1 MRKKSILL
9 PFLIVLIIVST
20 GLFTQETTGETG
32 RKTTTLNFNVGL
44 NFSYNTASI
53 EIGDDKMENSL
64 NYAYLALEVD
74 VDLMDYLTVGIL
86 AGMNQNKFKDPVS
99 FFQLPLSLAFDNEK
113 YNSMVLGLT
122 AKSDFLSFGDF
133 SVQARGQYLYF
144 KQFNKETDITLPIV
158 TGTAVSKNTFS
169 QVSLEL
175 LGHYD
180 GFSTFTLFAGPQ
192 LNLISGEYTAEETI
206 EAISGEET
214 LSYEQKN
221 SFGVVGGINFDL
233 GNHFTVDVRAALIS
247 KTALSAAIFYIF

>member
-9 PFLIVLIIVST
+9 PFLIVLISVST
-20 GLFTQETTGETG
+20 GLFPQETGK
-32 RKTTTLNFNVGL
+32 KTASINFNVGL

-99 FFQLPLSLAFDNEK
+99 FFQLPLSLTFDNEK

-133 SVQARGQYLYF
+133 SVQARGQFLYF
-144 KQFNKETDITLPIV
+144 KQFNKEADITLPIV

-180 GFSTFTLFAGPQ
+180 GFSTFTIFAGPQ
-192 LNLISGEYTAEETI
+192 LNLISGKYTAEETI
-206 EAISGEET
+206 ENISGEET
-214 LSYEQKN
+214 LSYEQA
-221 SFGVVGGINFDL
+221 STFGVVAGINFDL
-233 GNHFTVDVRAALIS
+233 GNHFTVDLRAALIS
-247 KTALSAAIFYIF
+247 KTAFSAAIFYIF